1 LTTLRDVDR
10 GAGLANHPDRCQP
23 EEHCVGHDVRE
34 EGDRGQRGDRQQP
47 VAAELWHARLC
58 EGRAR
63 AGGLPDRQHG
73 HAPDVVVQVHAVPR
87 ALSRPDEQHHA
98 RVCDLAA
105 RRSLIFNDKELVN
118 GKTLQTTTSLVT
130 RCGVLG

>member
-73 HAPDVVVQVHAVPR
+73 HAPDVVVQVHAVLQRQGACQWQNPTDYNI
-87 ALSRPDEQHHA
+87 AGYK
-98 RVCDLAA
+98 V
-105 RRSLIFNDKELVN
+105 RSSWLIEVSSSEFHVEY
-118 GKTLQTTTSLVT
+118 
-130 RCGVLG
+130 RMHEIM